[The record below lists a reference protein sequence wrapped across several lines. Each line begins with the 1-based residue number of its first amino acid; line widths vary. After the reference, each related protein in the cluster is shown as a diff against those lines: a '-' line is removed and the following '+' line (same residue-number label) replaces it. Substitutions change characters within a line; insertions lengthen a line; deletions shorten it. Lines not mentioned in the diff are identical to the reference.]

1 MDVYRGE
8 MWMMLMW
15 RKFDHYNWFL
25 NCWGRSHDV
34 LRWTII
40 QIGGGCG
47 WQRSGLVWQP
57 LFPPGSRCFP
67 CVANPCAKFP
77 RTIAPSCLETG
88 PMGIL
93 AHSEPNLRVE
103 TRPTFRRRA
112 AIPESRIVSSS
123 RLLCH
128 GRTRRHH
135 SASRRAPLRQWS
147 CRVNLAPLPHLLLA
161 RISFFCSCCFLDSD
175 EPGLEAW

>member
-1 MDVYRGE
+1 MPHRICQYPTQHTRWVRPWSAADAATARG
-8 MWMMLMW
+8 
-15 RKFDHYNWFL
+15 R
-25 NCWGRSHDV
+25 
-34 LRWTII
+34 II
-40 QIGGGCG
+40 PEASAVPRQTSRFEDFTCKDACAGPLLL
-47 WQRSGLVWQP
+47 SGLVWQP

-67 CVANPCAKFP
+67 CVANPCAKFS

-88 PMGIL
+88 PTGIL

-135 SASRRAPLRQWS
+135 SVSRRAPLRQ
-147 CRVNLAPLPHLLLA
+147 
-161 RISFFCSCCFLDSD
+161 
-175 EPGLEAW
+175 

>member
-1 MDVYRGE
+1 LGCPTGSVSILPNIPGGSA
-8 MWMMLMW
+8 L
-15 RKFDHYNWFL
+15 
-25 NCWGRSHDV
+25 GR
-34 LRWTII
+34 
-40 QIGGGCG
+40 
-47 WQRSGLVWQP
+47 QRMQPLPEVGSFQRRRPCRDKQVDLSDFTCKDACAGPLLLSGLVWQP

-67 CVANPCAKFP
+67 CVANPCAKFS

-88 PMGIL
+88 PTGIL

-135 SASRRAPLRQWS
+135 SVSRRAPLRQ
-147 CRVNLAPLPHLLLA
+147 
-161 RISFFCSCCFLDSD
+161 
-175 EPGLEAW
+175 

>member
-1 MDVYRGE
+1 LSFSRPPPPSLLSVRDRGQVAGMGPLPRVSDLLCLMRRRDVKPFPYIS
-8 MWMMLMW
+8 L
-15 RKFDHYNWFL
+15 Y
-25 NCWGRSHDV
+25 
-34 LRWTII
+34 
-40 QIGGGCG
+40 
-47 WQRSGLVWQP
+47 GLVWQP

-88 PMGIL
+88 PTGIL

-135 SASRRAPLRQWS
+135 SASRRAPLRQSPCTPPPVIVSGKSSSSSAPSS
-147 CRVNLAPLPHLLLA
+147 C
-161 RISFFCSCCFLDSD
+161 
-175 EPGLEAW
+175 